1 MRSLITFKML
11 TYQPTGGLVAAA
23 TPSLPEW
30 LGGVRNW
37 DYRICWIRDATLTLY
52 ALLSSGYRGEARA
65 WREWLLRAAA
75 GHPSEMQIM
84 YGLAGERPLTEYEID
99 LLPGHEGSP
108 PVRIRNAGY
117 PRLQLDLHSD

>member
-1 MRSLITFKML
+1 MV
-11 TYQPTGGLVAAA
+11 TYEATGGIVGAA
-23 TPSLPEW
+23 TKWLPEQ

-75 GHPSEMQIM
+75 GHPSERQIM
-84 YGLAGERPLTEYEID
+84 HGLSGERRLAEYEIPW
-99 LLPGHEGSP
+99 LPGYTGSR
-108 PVRIRNAGY
+108 PVRIAH
-117 PRLQLDLHSD
+117 PPHEPLQHHV